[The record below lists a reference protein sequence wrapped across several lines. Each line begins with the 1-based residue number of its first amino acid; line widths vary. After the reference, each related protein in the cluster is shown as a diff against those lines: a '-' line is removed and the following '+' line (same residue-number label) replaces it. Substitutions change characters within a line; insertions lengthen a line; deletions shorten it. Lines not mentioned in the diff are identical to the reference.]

1 MTSPR
6 SWKKHFVNFETDAP
20 GDHISQHVPMRS
32 VWLLQL
38 YASEAYRRGVIT
50 DAAVEAADA
59 ELPVLL
65 TTMLCEAVERRLT
78 RELSVGF
85 SRRAATLHRVRGK
98 IDVYATQRHRLL
110 DKGQI
115 RCEFNELTS
124 DHPVNRYLLRVLH
137 YAENL
142 IQPLN
147 QAVATRC
154 RRLARSLEAAGVPLI
169 SSAPEPTGRLSPS
182 DVHPTAVASLLL
194 NLFIP
199 RSGIGPNAFARAS
212 VTETYLR
219 ALFERALLGI
229 YRYHLTPL
237 GWTVHG
243 AKYLGWPLNSPT
255 TAQLPRML
263 TDIMLTAPD
272 GTEVIVDA
280 KFAAMATNNRTNTGY
295 TLKSGHLY
303 QIQSYVLAHAAALA
317 TAGDTRPVS
326 GVVVYATLGAPRD
339 GSEQRQQFTIH
350 GHAFTFSAIDLS
362 GCVSA
367 IRDGA
372 LAALGVDATVTPP
385 SAKARSAYTTAGP
398 TV

>member
-1 MTSPR
+1 M
-6 SWKKHFVNFETDAP
+6 NFEPETSADS
-20 GDHISQHVPMRS
+20 ISKHVPMRS

-50 DAAVEAADA
+50 DAAVDAADA
-59 ELPVLL
+59 ELPLLL

-154 RRLARSLEAAGVPLI
+154 RRLSRSLEVAGVPFV
-169 SSAPEPTGRLSPS
+169 SSAPEPTGRLSPA

-194 NLFIP
+194 NLFVP
-199 RSGIGPNAFARAS
+199 RSGLGPHAFARAEL
-212 VTETYLR
+212 TEGNLR
-219 ALFERALLGI
+219 RLFERALLGI

-237 GWTVHG
+237 GWTVRG
-243 AKYLGWPLNSPT
+243 ARYLHWPLNIPT
-255 TAQLPRML
+255 TAQLPLML

-272 GTEVIVDA
+272 GTDVVVDA
-280 KFAAMATNNRTNTGY
+280 KFASMTTSNRTNSGY

-317 TAGDTRPVS
+317 EGGDIRPVA
-326 GVVVYATLGAPRD
+326 GAMVYAALGTPE
-339 GSEQRQQFTIH
+339 SSFNQHQQFRIH
-350 GHAFTFSAIDLS
+350 GHDFTFAALDLTGRAS
-362 GCVSA
+362 TV
-367 IRDGA
+367 REGA
-372 LAALGVDATVTPP
+372 LAALGVDIPATPP
-385 SAKARSAYTTAGP
+385 SVQAALDSGFSGFTS
-398 TV
+398 

>member
-1 MTSPR
+1 M
-6 SWKKHFVNFETDAP
+6 NFEPDDSP
-20 GDHISQHVPMRS
+20 GNISKHVPMRS

-50 DAAVEAADA
+50 DAAVDDADA

-98 IDVYATQRHRLL
+98 IDVYDTQRHRLL

-124 DHPVNRYLLRVLH
+124 DHPVNRYLLRAVR
-137 YAENL
+137 YAEKL
-142 IQPLN
+142 IRQLDP
-147 QAVATRC
+147 AVATRC
-154 RRLARSLEAAGVPLI
+154 RRLARSFEAVGVPFV
-169 SSAPEPTGRLSPS
+169 SSASEPTGRLSPA

-194 NLFIP
+194 NLFVP
-199 RSGIGPNAFARAS
+199 RSGLGPHAFARAE

-219 ALFERALLGI
+219 ALFERALLRI
-229 YRYHLTPL
+229 YRYHLTPV
-237 GWTVHG
+237 GWTVRG
-243 AKYLGWPLNSPT
+243 ARYMNWPLNSPT
-255 TAQLPRML
+255 QAQLPRML

-280 KFAAMATNNRTNTGY
+280 KFASMATSNRTNTGY

-303 QIQSYVLAHAAALA
+303 QIQSYVLAHAAVLA
-317 TAGDTRPVS
+317 ETGEVRPVA
-326 GVVVYATLGAPRD
+326 GAMVYAALGAPTAAFDR
-339 GSEQRQQFTIH
+339 RQHFRIH
-350 GHAFTFSAIDLS
+350 GHDFAFTALDLS
-362 GCVSA
+362 GRASTV
-367 IRDGA
+367 RDGA
-372 LAALGVDATVTPP
+372 LAALGVEVPTA
-385 SAKARSAYTTAGP
+385 SAAHAALYAASPAEP
-398 TV
+398 TS

>member
-1 MTSPR
+1 M
-6 SWKKHFVNFETDAP
+6 NFEPETSAES
-20 GDHISQHVPMRS
+20 ISKHVPMRS

-50 DAAVEAADA
+50 DAAVDAADA
-59 ELPVLL
+59 ELPLLL

-154 RRLARSLEAAGVPLI
+154 RRLARSLEVAGVLFI
-169 SSAPEPTGRLSPS
+169 SSAPEPTGRLSPA

-194 NLFIP
+194 NLFVP
-199 RSGIGPNAFARAS
+199 RSGLGPHAFARAEIS
-212 VTETYLR
+212 EAKLR
-219 ALFERALLGI
+219 RLFERALLGI

-237 GWTVHG
+237 GWTVSG
-243 AKYLGWPLNSPT
+243 AKYLGWPLNAPT

-263 TDIMLTAPD
+263 TDIMLTKPD

-280 KFAAMATNNRTNTGY
+280 KFTSMATRNRSDTGY
-295 TLKSGHLY
+295 TLASGHLY
-303 QIQSYVLAHAAALA
+303 QIQSYVLAHAAALSE
-317 TAGDTRPVS
+317 GGEIRPVA
-326 GVVVYATLGAPRD
+326 GAMVYAALGTPE
-339 GSEQRQQFTIH
+339 STFNQHQQFRIH
-350 GHAFTFSAIDLS
+350 GHDFTFAALDLTGRAS
-362 GCVSA
+362 TV
-367 IRDGA
+367 REGA
-372 LAALGVDATVTPP
+372 LAALGVDIPTTPP
-385 SAKARSAYTTAGP
+385 SVRAALTSGFSGFTS
-398 TV
+398 

>member
-1 MTSPR
+1 M
-6 SWKKHFVNFETDAP
+6 NFEPDDSP
-20 GDHISQHVPMRS
+20 GNISKHVPMRS

-50 DAAVEAADA
+50 DAAVDAADA

-85 SRRAATLHRVRGK
+85 SRRAATLYRVRGK

-115 RCEFNELTS
+115 RCKFNELTS

-147 QAVATRC
+147 QAAATRC
-154 RRLARSLEAAGVPLI
+154 RRLARSLEVAGVPFI
-169 SSAPEPTGRLSPS
+169 SSAPEPTGRLSPA

-194 NLFIP
+194 NLFVP
-199 RSGIGPNAFARAS
+199 RSGLGPHAFARAE

-229 YRYHLTPL
+229 YRYHLTPV
-237 GWTVHG
+237 GWTVRG
-243 AKYLGWPLNSPT
+243 ARYLNWPLNSPT
-255 TAQLPRML
+255 QAQLPRML

-280 KFAAMATNNRTNTGY
+280 KFASMATSNRTNTGY

-303 QIQSYVLAHAAALA
+303 QIQSYVLAHAAELA
-317 TAGDTRPVS
+317 EPGEVRRVTGAM
-326 GVVVYATLGAPRD
+326 VYAALGAPK
-339 GSEQRQQFTIH
+339 STFNQHQQFRIH
-350 GHAFTFSAIDLS
+350 GHDFTFAALDLTGRAS
-362 GCVSA
+362 TV
-367 IRDGA
+367 REGA
-372 LAALGVDATVTPP
+372 LAALGVDIPATP
-385 SAKARSAYTTAGP
+385 SSVQAALASSFSGFTS
-398 TV
+398 

>member
-1 MTSPR
+1 MTSRR
-6 SWKKHFVNFETDAP
+6 SWKKHFVNFETDVP
-20 GDHISQHVPMRS
+20 GGQISQYVPMRS

-50 DAAVEAADA
+50 DAAVDAADA

-147 QAVATRC
+147 QAVAARC
-154 RRLARSLEAAGVPLI
+154 RRLARSFEAAGVPFV
-169 SSAPEPTGRLSPS
+169 SSTPEPTGRLSPS

-194 NLFIP
+194 NLFVP
-199 RSGIGPNAFARAS
+199 RSGFGPHAFARAS
-212 VTETYLR
+212 VNETYLR

-243 AKYLGWPLNSPT
+243 AKYLSWPLNSPT

-272 GTEVIVDA
+272 GSEVIVDA

-317 TAGDTRPVS
+317 EGGDIRPVA
-326 GVVVYATLGAPRD
+326 GAMVYAALGTPE
-339 GSEQRQQFTIH
+339 STFNQHQQFRIH
-350 GHAFTFSAIDLS
+350 GHDFTFAALDLT
-362 GCVSA
+362 GRASA

-372 LAALGVDATVTPP
+372 LAALGVDATATPP
-385 SAKARSAYTTAGP
+385 SAKARSAYTTAGS

>member
-1 MTSPR
+1 M
-6 SWKKHFVNFETDAP
+6 NFEPETSADS
-20 GDHISQHVPMRS
+20 ISKHVPMRS

-38 YASEAYRRGVIT
+38 YASEAYQRGVIT
-50 DAAVEAADA
+50 DAAVDAADA
-59 ELPVLL
+59 ELPLLL

-147 QAVATRC
+147 QAVATQC
-154 RRLARSLEAAGVPLI
+154 RRLARSLEVAGVPFV
-169 SSAPEPTGRLSPS
+169 SSAPEPTGRLSS
-182 DVHPTAVASLLL
+182 ADVHPTAVASLLL
-194 NLFIP
+194 NLFVP
-199 RSGIGPNAFARAS
+199 RSGLGPHAFARAEL
-212 VTETYLR
+212 TEGKLR
-219 ALFERALLGI
+219 RLFEQALLGI

-237 GWTVHG
+237 GWTVRG
-243 AKYLGWPLNSPT
+243 ARYLHWPLNIST
-255 TAQLPRML
+255 TAQLPLML

-272 GTEVIVDA
+272 GTEVVVDA
-280 KFAAMATNNRTNTGY
+280 KFASMATSNRTNSGY
-295 TLKSGHLY
+295 TLKSGHIY

-317 TAGDTRPVS
+317 EGGDMRPVA
-326 GVVVYATLGAPRD
+326 GAMVYAALGTPK
-339 GSEQRQQFTIH
+339 STFKQHQQFRIH
-350 GHAFTFSAIDLS
+350 GHDFTFAALDLTGRAS
-362 GCVSA
+362 TV
-367 IRDGA
+367 REGA
-372 LAALGVDATVTPP
+372 LAALGVDIPATPP
-385 SAKARSAYTTAGP
+385 SAQAALASGFSGFTS
-398 TV
+398 

>member
-1 MTSPR
+1 M
-6 SWKKHFVNFETDAP
+6 NFEPETSAES
-20 GDHISQHVPMRS
+20 ISKHVPMRS

-50 DAAVEAADA
+50 DAAVDAADV
-59 ELPVLL
+59 EMPVLL

-124 DHPVNRYLLRVLH
+124 DHPVNRFLLHALH
-137 YAENL
+137 YAEKL
-142 IQPLN
+142 IQPLDTT
-147 QAVATRC
+147 VATRC
-154 RRLARSLEAAGVPLI
+154 RRLARAFEAAGVP
-169 SSAPEPTGRLSPS
+169 SVPSTAEPTGRLSPA
-182 DVHPTAVASLLL
+182 DAHPTAVASLLL
-194 NLFIP
+194 NLYVP
-199 RSGIGPNAFARAS
+199 RSGLGPHAFARAA

-229 YRYHLTPL
+229 YRYHLAPL
-237 GWTVHG
+237 GWTVRG
-243 AKYLGWPLNSPT
+243 AKYVDWPINEAT

-280 KFAAMATNNRTNTGY
+280 KFASMATSNRTNSGY

-303 QIQSYVLAHAAALA
+303 QIQSYVLSHSAAL
-317 TAGDTRPVS
+317 TEYSDFRPVA
-326 GVVVYATLGAPRD
+326 GVMVYADLGAPAAAFD
-339 GSEQRQQFTIH
+339 TIQNFRMH
-350 GHAFTFSAIDLS
+350 NHDFVF
-362 GCVSA
+362 
-367 IRDGA
+367 GA
-372 LAALGVDATVTPP
+372 LDLTTRASKIRETALTMIQSLKHEPLALN
-385 SAKARSAYTTAGP
+385 
-398 TV
+398 

>member
-1 MTSPR
+1 M
-6 SWKKHFVNFETDAP
+6 NFEPETSAES
-20 GDHISQHVPMRS
+20 ISKHVPMRS

-38 YASEAYRRGVIT
+38 YASEAYQRGVIT
-50 DAAVEAADA
+50 DSAVDAADA
-59 ELPVLL
+59 EMPVLL

-147 QAVATRC
+147 QTVATRC
-154 RRLARSLEAAGVPLI
+154 RRLARSLEVAGVPFI
-169 SSAPEPTGRLSPS
+169 SSAPEPTGRLSPA

-194 NLFIP
+194 DLFVP
-199 RSGIGPNAFARAS
+199 RSGLGPHAFARAEL
-212 VTETYLR
+212 TEGELR
-219 ALFERALLGI
+219 RLFERALLGI

-237 GWTVHG
+237 GWTVRG
-243 AKYLGWPLNSPT
+243 ARYLHWPLNIPT
-255 TAQLPRML
+255 TAQLPLML
-263 TDIMLTAPD
+263 TDIMLTTPD
-272 GTEVIVDA
+272 GTEVVVDA
-280 KFAAMATNNRTNTGY
+280 KFASMATSNRTNSGY

-317 TAGDTRPVS
+317 EGGDIRPVA
-326 GVVVYATLGAPRD
+326 GAMVYAALGAPASAFD
-339 GSEQRQQFTIH
+339 QRQHFQIH
-350 GHAFTFSAIDLS
+350 GHNFALAALDLRGRACTISAE
-362 GCVSA
+362 
-367 IRDGA
+367 A
-372 LAALGVDATVTPP
+372 LAALGVDIP
-385 SAKARSAYTTAGP
+385 
-398 TV
+398 